1 MYRWFK
7 FIYFVL
13 FHSETL
19 HQSQNHKL
27 LINSMTVKHLLMF
40 IGTHNSQTG
49 SLTLS
54 SLTTTIVFTDML
66 KKWAKQWITTTVK
79 MGN

>member
-13 FHSETL
+13 FHCETL

-27 LINSMTVKHLLMF
+27 INSMTVQHLLMF
-40 IGTHNSQTG
+40 ICTHNSQTG

-54 SLTTTIVFTDML
+54 SLTTTIVFTDMF
-66 KKWAKQWITTTVK
+66 KKWVKQWITTTVK
-79 MGN
+79 IGN